1 VSSVRIVSFLPAAT
15 EIACALGLEDSIVGV
30 SHECDYPP
38 SIKSKPVVV
47 RDALSLAA
55 RSPRDI
61 DERVAAA
68 ARDGVSM
75 YAVDEELLRELK
87 PDLILTQDLC
97 QVCAP
102 SGNEITRLIASLD
115 PRPDVLHM
123 TPRCLA
129 DIEKCIFDL
138 AEMLDIRKVEE
149 IVGDMRRRLREV
161 ELRVANNRYRPR
173 VFFAEWV
180 DPIYCAGHWVPEQIQ
195 LAGGEPVVARPG
207 GESVRVTR
215 DEIIAAQPEIVIV
228 GPCGYSLSEA
238 EKQAALFDIPGARVV
253 AVDAN
258 SYFARPGPRLV
269 DGVELLADIIA
280 HGQNEISYERGWSG
294 NGFHGRG

>member
-1 VSSVRIVSFLPAAT
+1 VSCVAQARIVSLLPAAT

-38 SIKSKPVVV
+38 SIKGKPIVV

-55 RSPRDI
+55 RSPREI
-61 DERVAAA
+61 DDTVSAA
-68 ARDGVSM
+68 ARDDASM
-75 YAVDEELLRELK
+75 YVIDEALIRQLA
-87 PDLILTQDLC
+87 PDLILMQDLC

-102 SGNEITRLIASLD
+102 SGNQLTRFIGSLD
-115 PRPDVLHM
+115 PVPAVLEM
-123 TPRCLA
+123 SPSCLA
-129 DIEKCIFDL
+129 DVEDNLFDL
-138 AEMLDIRKVEE
+138 ASTLDCPQVDRVADEW
-149 IVGDMRRRLREV
+149 RRRLRDV
-161 ELRVANNRYRPR
+161 ELRAAKKSYRPR

-195 LAGGEPVVARPG
+195 MAGGDPVVARPG
-207 GESVRVTR
+207 GKSVRVTR
-215 DEIIAAQPEIVIV
+215 DEIIAAKPDIVIV
-228 GPCGYSLSEA
+228 GPCGYSLAEA
-238 EKQAALFDIPGARVV
+238 EKQAALIDIPGARVV

-280 HGQNEISYERGWSG
+280 HGQMDVC
-294 NGFHGRG
+294 

>member
-1 VSSVRIVSFLPAAT
+1 LARIVSFLPAAT

-55 RSPRDI
+55 LSPREI
-61 DERVAAA
+61 DETVSAAVHA
-68 ARDGVSM
+68 DASM
-75 YAVDEELLRELK
+75 YAVDEQLLRDLA

-115 PRPDVLHM
+115 PKPSVLYM

-129 DIEKCIFDL
+129 DVEECIFDL
-138 AEMLDIRKVEE
+138 AAKLDLPQAQ
-149 IVGDMRRRLREV
+149 IVVDDMRRRLKEI
-161 ELRVANNRYRPR
+161 EWRVANNPR
-173 VFFAEWV
+173 KPKVFFAEWV
-180 DPIYCAGHWVPEQIQ
+180 DPIYCAGHWVPEQIRI
-195 LAGGEPVVARPG
+195 AGGEPVVARPG
-207 GESVRVTR
+207 GDSVRVTR
-215 DEIIAAQPEIVIV
+215 DEIIAAAPEIVIV
-228 GPCGYSLSEA
+228 GPCGYSLAEA
-238 EKQAALFDIPGARVV
+238 KKQAALLDIPGARIV

-269 DGVELLADIIA
+269 DGVELLADII
-280 HGQNEISYERGWSG
+280 G
-294 NGFHGRG
+294 